1 MKSARSEGIEASFN
15 FGVSLGD
22 MGDLNFNGMVNYY
35 LTAESQ
41 SSEFS
46 RVIDCNGNYSTSCDP
61 LAKTRWVQR
70 TTWSKDAYSVSLLW
84 RHIGKTS
91 IEPVERD
98 SVFEAFRSIDSQN
111 YFDLFGSYTLNDTYT
126 FSASVDNVFDEEP
139 PVVGNEAGDTSS
151 NSGNTFPSLYD
162 TLGRVY
168 RFGFTAKF

>member
-1 MKSARSEGIEASFN
+1 M
-15 FGVSLGD
+15 
-22 MGDLNFNGMVNYY
+22 
-35 LTAESQ
+35 
-41 SSEFS
+41 
-46 RVIDCNGNYSTSCDP
+46 
-61 LAKTRWVQR
+61 
-70 TTWSKDAYSVSLLW
+70 
-84 RHIGKTS
+84 
-91 IEPVERD
+91 ERD